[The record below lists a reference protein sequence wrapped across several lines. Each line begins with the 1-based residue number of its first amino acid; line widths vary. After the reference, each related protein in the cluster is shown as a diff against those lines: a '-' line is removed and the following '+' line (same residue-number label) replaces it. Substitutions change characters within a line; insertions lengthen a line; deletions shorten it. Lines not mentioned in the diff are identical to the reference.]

1 MSLELLSTLATVGT
15 FIVIAVTALAAVVQL
30 RHLRASN
37 QLHGL
42 LTVLARVEDANFNQW
57 VDDARK
63 AVTEKLPDPTYREQV
78 IDGTFERAN
87 NPWLNLANSYE
98 WVGSL
103 VRNRLIE
110 EGPFMDVYAY
120 RVSQAWEILT
130 EIIALRR
137 TELGPSVWENFEYI
151 ALRARQWIAKYG
163 QHGRYPAGMPRLNPT
178 SRWLAGAPTAT

>member
-1 MSLELLSTLATVGT
+1 MMSLELLSTLATVGT

-110 EGPFMDVYAY
+110 EGP
-120 RVSQAWEILT
+120 LPC
-130 EIIALRR
+130 
-137 TELGPSVWENFEYI
+137 G
-151 ALRARQWIAKYG
+151 
-163 QHGRYPAGMPRLNPT
+163 
-178 SRWLAGAPTAT
+178 